1 MDQSALGGKYPIIHT
16 PDLDISS
23 ESTGRQQPFLRS
35 HSDTRL
41 HIPHFLCVTDP
52 GFHTHL
58 PSLFENSTGFDA
70 HQLGS
75 HENMDSLNAS
85 GAERKLSLGKPGL
98 DRNKSAFELCSAN
111 AHTEDP
117 ATLRKTSSVANY
129 KNIEGSDSISR
140 TGSSS
145 LLSSAFHFVT
155 GNNNASSTA
164 IQKIPEED
172 EGGLRMM
179 VGSNFS
185 AGGLH
190 DDHSLM
196 HSTSAHLPS
205 SGLADI
211 STLTEK
217 NKPKPGV
224 LGGVFNRGFFAKP
237 VLNDRENS
245 YRYLLAA
252 DKF

>member
-1 MDQSALGGKYPIIHT
+1 
-16 PDLDISS
+16 
-23 ESTGRQQPFLRS
+23 
-35 HSDTRL
+35 
-41 HIPHFLCVTDP
+41 
-52 GFHTHL
+52 
-58 PSLFENSTGFDA
+58 
-70 HQLGS
+70 
-75 HENMDSLNAS
+75 MDSLNTS

-98 DRNKSAFELCSAN
+98 DRNKSAFELCSAAN

-129 KNIEGSDSISR
+129 NNIEGNDSISR

-155 GNNNASSTA
+155 GNNASSNA

-179 VGSNFS
+179 VTGSSFSPSALTS

-190 DDHSLM
+190 DDHLI
-196 HSTSAHLPS
+196 HSTGSHLAPG
-205 SGLADI
+205 GLADI
-211 STLTEK
+211 SSLTEK
-217 NKPKPGV
+217 NKPKTGV